1 MLNPKL
7 TAIVT
12 ALMFVGAGHSANAA
26 YNLQQLQV
34 IQGFVDAKDCGGLLN
49 YLEANP
55 SIMAGNDA
63 LAREL
68 RSFANGVEG
77 GIIQCL
83 SAETTRSAQTPQS
96 TPIQADATPQSTAI
110 Y

>member
-12 ALMFVGAGHSANAA
+12 TLILIGGGQSANAA
-26 YNLQQLQV
+26 YNLRQLQQIEQYV
-34 IQGFVDAKDCGGLLN
+34 ASKDCGGLLG

-55 SIMAGNDA
+55 TIMAGNDS
-63 LAREL
+63 LAVEL
-68 RSFANGVEG
+68 RNFANGVEG
-77 GIIQCL
+77 GLIQCL
-83 SAETTRSAQTPQS
+83 SAPPTRSGRSPETISA
-96 TPIQADATPQSTAI
+96 